1 VCGGD
6 VAAGPF
12 PAECVA
18 LLRGRGAVFVR
29 GNADRDLHSWAAGRL
44 SAEERDALAALPTT
58 EMLAVDGI
66 GPVRFCHATPRS
78 DDEIVTRLTPDSRL
92 AEILAGVTEPVV
104 VAGHT
109 HVQFDRRIG
118 SHRFVNAGSVGMP
131 YEGRRGAFWA
141 LLGPDV
147 DLRRTEYDVEDAV
160 ERIRATGHP
169 DADQLAQW
177 LREPVDPEE
186 ASSYFE
192 RGARVS

>member
-1 VCGGD
+1 M
-6 VAAGPF
+6 A
-12 PAECVA
+12 
-18 LLRGRGAVFVR
+18 
-29 GNADRDLHSWAAGRL
+29 
-44 SAEERDALAALPTT
+44 
-58 EMLAVDGI
+58 
-66 GPVRFCHATPRS
+66 
-78 DDEIVTRLTPDSRL
+78 
-92 AEILAGVTEPVV
+92 
-104 VAGHT
+104 
-109 HVQFDRRIG
+109 
-118 SHRFVNAGSVGMP
+118 

-169 DADQLAQW
+169 ETDQLAQW